1 MKNNSKSVLFSILS
15 LVIALS
21 GFHPSKASESDEV
34 AAEKAALS
42 WLNLVDEFKY
52 PQSWT
57 AAASNFKSAV
67 KKSQWEAQIKAAREP
82 MGKIISRAVKTKKYA
97 TSLPGAPDGEY
108 VVIQFETKFANK
120 SAAVETITP
129 QKEKDGQWRVGG
141 YFIR

>member
-1 MKNNSKSVLFSILS
+1 M
-15 LVIALS
+15 AMS
-21 GFHPSKASESDEV
+21 GFQQSKASESDEA

-42 WLNLVDEFKY
+42 WLSLVDESKY

-57 AAASNFKSAV
+57 EAASYFKSAI
-67 KKSQWEAQIKAAREP
+67 KKSQWEAQVKAAREP
-82 MGKIISRAVKTKKYA
+82 MGKIVSRAVKSKKYA

-129 QKEKDGQWRVGG
+129 QKDKDGQWRVSG